1 MLMLIHN
8 GKYFTRKSELCMK
21 VNFIEYL
28 KFSLGF
34 LTFQFYFMLVA
45 SNCCL
50 KFLEIPENSQEFLA
64 SFQIYSLSGKVI
76 GALSWNSQEFQAL
89 WLLTWNFW
97 ECLGIPRFLEPE
109 LRLRLGIPG
118 NSQSEFTVKIHT
130 SYSQEFQNPFRKRHS
145 CFKVWEPSAQL

>member
-1 MLMLIHN
+1 MYESKFHLILEIFVGIFDFSVLFHV
-8 GKYFTRKSELCMK
+8 SC
-21 VNFIEYL
+21 L
-28 KFSLGF
+28 KL
-34 LTFQFYFMLVA
+34 L
-45 SNCCL
+45 L

-109 LRLRLGIPG
+109 LRLRLGIPR